1 MTEPVR
7 PSSGTSLL
15 DPTNPE
21 ELMTVAAWLYYH
33 DGLTQE
39 QVARELGI
47 SRVRVTRLL
56 QRARREGIVQIRITR
71 PLPLQ
76 YRLERALRRTFGL
89 KDAIVV
95 RTRHTRE
102 DTLNALGQAGADY
115 LQRIV
120 FPGCRLG
127 LGWSTTVSRMAPYL
141 TPPPALVPFTVH
153 ELAGSMVGQTNP
165 YSISWRVAEV
175 FRVPLEPLPVPIL
188 VESAAARE
196 AVLRETQVRRALEH
210 ARQCDI
216 AFVGVG
222 STREE
227 NTLTR
232 LGLLT
237 PDQMRLLRERG
248 AVGDILM
255 RYFDGEGRHVP
266 LPWDD
271 RIIALEWE
279 DILRIPHRIIM
290 AAGKHKVPALLGALR
305 GGLGHTLITDTE
317 TARALLAAG
326 GFSEEP
332 PP

>member
-1 MTEPVR
+1 MRDRERGRAGAP
-7 PSSGTSLL
+7 LIDHD
-15 DPTNPE
+15 DPR
-21 ELMTVAAWLYYH
+21 ELMVVAAWLYYH

-71 PLPLQ
+71 PLPVQ
-76 YRLERALRRTFGL
+76 YHLERELRRVFNL
-89 KDAIVV
+89 QDVIVV
-95 RTRHTRE
+95 RTRRTRE
-102 DTLNALGQAGADY
+102 ETLDALGQAGAEY
-115 LQRIV
+115 LQHAI

-127 LGWSTTVSRMAPYL
+127 LGWSTTVSHIAPHL
-141 TPPPALVPFTVH
+141 TPPPTPVPFTVH
-153 ELAGSMVGQTNP
+153 ELAGSMVGQSNP

-188 VESAAARE
+188 VDSPAARE
-196 AVLRETQVRRALEH
+196 AVLREVRVREALEH

-222 STREE
+222 STDKES
-227 NTLTR
+227 TLVR

-237 PDQMRLLRERG
+237 EEQMALLRERG

-255 RYFDGEGRHVP
+255 RYFDEEGQWIP

-271 RIIALEWE
+271 HLITLTWE
-279 DILRIPHRIIM
+279 DIQRIPQKVIM
-290 AAGKHKVPALLGALR
+290 AAGRNKVSALLGALK
-305 GGLGHTLITDTE
+305 GGLCHTLITDTE
-317 TARALLAAG
+317 TAQALLAT
-326 GFSEEP
+326 F
-332 PP
+332 